1 MVQLLG
7 NIPFVCASMDD
18 ILISGLDD
26 DQHLDNL
33 NEVLKR
39 LAKAGVR
46 LNRDKCVFMYTEVVY
61 LGYKIDA
68 EGLRPVPKKV
78 DAIAMAPSFPHP
90 VMSVSFGVTWVV

>member
-1 MVQLLG
+1 MDQLLG

-46 LNRDKCVFMYTEVVY
+46 LNRDKCVFMSTE
-61 LGYKIDA
+61 GYKISA

-78 DAIAMAPSFPHP
+78 DAIAMAPSLPHP
-90 VMSVSFGVTWVV
+90 VMSVSIGVTWVV